1 MKKLCIFIFSLAFL
15 FLTACGNN
23 VGKELILP
31 EAQNDELFTTIGTYD
46 YTCSLEIRCDDAL
59 VSPVLSAE
67 KRGLLPE
74 NGAIVEKCEVG
85 FNAGESVFDI
95 LSRTVRERKLHLD
108 FSGTP
113 AYGST
118 YIKGISNLYELDC
131 GEFSGWLYT
140 VNGESPDV
148 GYSQYKPEDGDE
160 IAFTYTC
167 DWRAA
172 YEEEEK
178 KQ

>member
-1 MKKLCIFIFSLAFL
+1 MKKLCILICALTL
-15 FLTACGNN
+15 FLLGGCSQNENN
-23 VGKELILP
+23 LILP
-31 EAQNDELFTTIGTYD
+31 EAKSDKLFTTTEKYD
-46 YTCSLEIRCDDAL
+46 YTCTLEIRCDEAL
-59 VSPVLSAE
+59 SSSALAEE
-67 KRGLLPE
+67 KRKLLPE
-74 NGAIVEKCEVG
+74 NGAIIQKCEVG
-85 FNAGESVFDI
+85 FNSGENVFNI

-108 FSGTP
+108 FSETP

-148 GYSQYKPEDGDE
+148 GYSQYKPNDGDE

-178 KQ
+178 D

>member
-1 MKKLCIFIFSLAFL
+1 MDPFKF
-15 FLTACGNN
+15 
-23 VGKELILP
+23 
-31 EAQNDELFTTIGTYD
+31 EANRDIVPD
-46 YTCSLEIRCDDAL
+46 YRADMCPKTL
-59 VSPVLSAE
+59 
-67 KRGLLPE
+67 
-74 NGAIVEKCEVG
+74 
-85 FNAGESVFDI
+85 DI

-108 FSGTP
+108 FSETP

-140 VNGESPDV
+140 VNGKSPDV
-148 GYSQYKPEDGDE
+148 GYSQYKPENGDE

-172 YEEEEK
+172 YEEEETN
-178 KQ
+178 Q